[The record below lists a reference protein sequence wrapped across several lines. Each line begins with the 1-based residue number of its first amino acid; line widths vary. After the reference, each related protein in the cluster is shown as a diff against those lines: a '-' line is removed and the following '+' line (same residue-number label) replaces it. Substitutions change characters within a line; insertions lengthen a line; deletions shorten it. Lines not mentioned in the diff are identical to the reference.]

1 MAYLNENEWILFN
14 EITYNIHFVYTIE
27 DLQEEIIRR
36 WLPFLIP
43 YDAGVFAQ
51 IRPSETGQ
59 FALLN
64 PVGHQL
70 SSPMVTLWKEQT
82 RKYDRLR

>member
-14 EITYNIHFVYTIE
+14 EITYNIHF
-27 DLQEEIIRR
+27 
-36 WLPFLIP
+36 
-43 YDAGVFAQ
+43 
-51 IRPSETGQ
+51 RPSETGQ
-59 FALLN
+59 FALVN